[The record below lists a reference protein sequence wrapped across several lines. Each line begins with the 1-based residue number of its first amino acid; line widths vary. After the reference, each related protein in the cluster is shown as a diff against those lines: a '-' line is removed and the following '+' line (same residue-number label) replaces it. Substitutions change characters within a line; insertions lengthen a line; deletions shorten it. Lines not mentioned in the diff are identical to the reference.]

1 MNKKVPMRLCVG
13 CGEMKPKKELI
24 RVIRTPGEE
33 ILLDTTGKQNGRG
46 AYICKS
52 TECLKKALDRK
63 GLERSLKMGI
73 SKEIKENLSKEMETL
88 VEE

>member
-1 MNKKVPMRLCVG
+1 MRRNEAEKG
-13 CGEMKPKKELI
+13 AD
-24 RVIRTPGEE
+24 PGNPNPRGG
-33 ILLDTTGKQNGRG
+33 DFAGHDRKQNGRG

-73 SKEIKENLSKEMETL
+73 SREIKENLSKEMETL